1 MHLRQKTL
9 SGMGKCLSG
18 RSPADEKSL
27 PVIYYK
33 FRQGKE
39 QGVKETDEICI
50 KKDENI
56 CCRG

>member
-1 MHLRQKTL
+1 MSDQD
-9 SGMGKCLSG
+9 MSG
-18 RSPADEKSL
+18 RKKSL